1 MSVWNTI
8 SVTGT
13 KLLTPLGLLLLAGVA
28 FVSIK
33 RRRQLHDDGVEAY
46 KSSAQNDL
54 LEPTTLHP
62 EIDASKCT
70 GCTACVKACPEG
82 EILKIINH
90 KAVLVQPNMC
100 VGHGECEVACPFGA
114 IDLVFGTKRRGM
126 DLPRITSNYETNIKG
141 VYIAGE
147 LGGMG
152 LIRNAVRQG
161 RSAAMHALAKLP
173 GATKADFDL
182 LIVGGGTAGL
192 AASLAATQARAKYL
206 CIEQHSVGGTIYNF
220 PRQKIVMTQPA
231 DLPLVG
237 TMEFP
242 NNKVSK
248 EELLHYWTQIR
259 RRYSLRIKEGCRFEG
274 LTKDK
279 DIFHVKTSLGQVTAK
294 KVILATGVRGTPRK
308 LNVPGENLPKVTYN
322 LLDPDQYQKQ
332 DVAIVGGGNS
342 ALEAAVQLAQPK
354 LRNRVS
360 LIVRSRQFNRANQE
374 NIDNVNALA
383 LHGQIWI
390 IFESKIRSIHQNH
403 IIVDHGGSAIKM
415 NNKFVFIF
423 AGSEVPTAF
432 LASLGIKVDK
442 KFGERLRKT

>member
-1 MSVWNTI
+1 MSTWNTI
-8 SVTGT
+8 SVIGA

-28 FVSIK
+28 FVSI
-33 RRRQLHDDGVEAY
+33 RRRRKLYADGAEAY
-46 KSSAQNDL
+46 KSSVENDL
-54 LEPTTLHP
+54 IEPTTLHP
-62 EIDASKCT
+62 EIDATRCT

-82 EILKIINH
+82 EILKVINH

-100 VGHGECEVACPFGA
+100 VGHGECEIACPFGA

-126 DLPRITSNYETNIKG
+126 DLPRITSNYETNVKG

-161 RSAAMHALAKLP
+161 RTAAMHALAKLP
-173 GATKADFDL
+173 GNARADFDL
-182 LIVGGGTAGL
+182 VIVGAGTAGL
-192 AASLAATQARAKYL
+192 AASLAATQARANYL
-206 CIEQHSVGGTIYNF
+206 CIEQNSVGGTIYNF

-248 EELLHYWTQIR
+248 EELLQYWTHLR
-259 RRYSLRIKEGCRFEG
+259 RRYSLRIKEGCKFEG
-274 LTKDK
+274 FSKYGE
-279 DIFHVKTSLGQVTAK
+279 IFQVKTSLGSLTAK
-294 KVILATGVRGTPRK
+294 KVILATGVRGTPRR

-322 LLDPDQYQKQ
+322 LLEPEQYQKQ
-332 DVAIVGGGNS
+332 DIAVIGGGNA
-342 ALEAAVQLAQPK
+342 ALEAAVQLAQPR

-383 LHGQIWI
+383 LHGQIWV
-390 IFESKIRSIHQNH
+390 IFESQVKSIHQSH
-403 IIVDHGGSAIKM
+403 IIVNHGGSPIKM
-415 NNKFVFIF
+415 NNSFVFIF
-423 AGSEVPTAF
+423 AGSEVPKEF
-432 LASLGIKVDK
+432 LASLGVKMDK